1 MANARIESKQQHMAN
16 FVKGPQ
22 EPATTNRAAWVW
34 HRLWAGEKRC
44 FSTRVTPHSLAERGV
59 LAFWLAF
66 AVIAILLYPPFTKAA
81 DTLSWR
87 TNQSGVSADIQ
98 SARLVPVLE
107 RVAEATGW
115 RVFLEPGLTRNVS
128 AKFKNQPVGEAL
140 HLLLGDLNFG
150 LVPETNGPSKLFVF
164 RTAQKNATQLIRPAD
179 GRGKII
185 PNELIVRLKP
195 GAKID
200 EIARL
205 LGAKVVGRIDGL
217 NAYRLRFD
225 DEEATEAARTML
237 STNPEVASVENNYS
251 IDRPPV
257 AGGPPPGGMQPIQ
270 LQLKPASDGGP
281 IIVGVVDTPFQP
293 LCDNLDSFMLKPIS
307 IAGDPQLD
315 PGIPTHGTSM
325 AETVLRSLQAATKGI
340 TSVQILPVDV
350 YGPNAAT
357 STFDVANGIVAAVN
371 GGAKVINLSL
381 GSQGDSPVL
390 HDVIQAVAKR
400 NIPIFAAA
408 GNEPVTTPFYPAAY
422 PEVMAVTAV
431 DNGQLAP
438 YANRGSFV
446 SLGAPGTSLF
456 CFNGQS
462 YYAEGTS
469 AASAFTSGMAA
480 GYMDATH
487 GGVAQMKTFI
497 NQNFGVKIVPKQ

>member
-1 MANARIESKQQHMAN
+1 MAH
-16 FVKGPQ
+16 FVKGSAM
-22 EPATTNRAAWVW
+22 PASN
-34 HRLWAGEKRC
+34 L
-44 FSTRVTPHSLAERGV
+44 ERSAV
-59 LAFWLAF
+59 ASWLLF
-66 AVIAILLYPPFTKAA
+66 AVVATVLCVPLTTKAA

-87 TNQSGVSADIQ
+87 TNQNGISADIQ
-98 SARLVPVLE
+98 SGRLVPVLE
-107 RVAEATGW
+107 YVAQATKW
-115 RVFLEPGLTRNVS
+115 HIFLEPGVTRTVS

-140 HLLLGDLNFG
+140 HLLLGELNYA

-164 RTAQKNATQLIRPAD
+164 RTAQKNATQLIHPAD
-179 GRGKII
+179 GEAGARGKII

-205 LGAKVVGRIDGL
+205 LGAKVVGRINGL

-225 DEEATEAARTML
+225 NEEATEAARTML

-251 IDRPPV
+251 IDRPPM
-257 AGGPPPGGMQPIQ
+257 AGAPPPGGMQPIQ
-270 LQLKPASDGGP
+270 LQLKPPSDGGP
-281 IIVGVVDTPFQP
+281 IIVGLVDTAVQP
-293 LCDNLDSFMLKPIS
+293 LCDNLDTFMLKPIA
-307 IAGDPQLD
+307 IAGNPQLD
-315 PGIPTHGTSM
+315 PGTPTHGTSM
-325 AETVLRSLQAATKGI
+325 AETMLRSLQAATKGT

-390 HDVIQAVAKR
+390 HDVIQAVTKR
-400 NIPIFAAA
+400 SIPIFAAA

-422 PEVMAVTAV
+422 PEVMAVTAI

-469 AASAFTSGMAA
+469 ASSAFTSGMAA
-480 GYMDATH
+480 GYMDASR
-487 GGVAQMKTFI
+487 GGVAQMEKFI
-497 NQNFGVKIVPKQ
+497 NQNFGLKIVPKP